1 MGEVIKRM
9 LIWAVGIPSASHII
23 WLSFHFFDLARNC
36 AAFLFWYF
44 PVAILA
50 SSARF
55 CFCGFRCPGQDFR
68 SGPFCPRPRQE
79 RKNAIIIPVAAGG
92 NWQCNCI
99 ENCACKCN
107 FALQSA
113 WDVPGRNQKD
123 EKLTVVRVRAFRS
136 RPISLVA
143 LSLGSR
149 TKRYSF
155 QFDYKETSLLKWA
168 HFMRLQFNMFA
179 WRHTERKRNRV
190 VYAGVCNL
198 SLAKQPDDWMLV
210 SGVGY
215 FSTCTIRPLGRRF
228 ELGEWAYWF
237 RQGHS

>member
-1 MGEVIKRM
+1 MSSWNPFCFTYYLTFLSLLWSCEKLCCVFVLVFPCRHTCQLSSFLFLWLSLSWTGLPVRTVLPTPQAGAQKCNYNPSGSRRQLAVQLHWKLRLQVQLCITKRM
-9 LIWAVGIPSASHII
+9 
-23 WLSFHFFDLARNC
+23 
-36 AAFLFWYF
+36 
-44 PVAILA
+44 
-50 SSARF
+50 
-55 CFCGFRCPGQDFR
+55 RCPRAKSEGRKVD
-68 SGPFCPRPRQE
+68 SGTCSGILKSPD
-79 RKNAIIIPVAAGG
+79 ILGG
-92 NWQCNCI
+92 
-99 ENCACKCN
+99 
-107 FALQSA
+107 
-113 WDVPGRNQKD
+113 
-123 EKLTVVRVRAFRS
+123 
-136 RPISLVA
+136 LVA
-143 LSLGSR
+143 LSPGSR
-149 TKRYSF
+149 TKCYSF